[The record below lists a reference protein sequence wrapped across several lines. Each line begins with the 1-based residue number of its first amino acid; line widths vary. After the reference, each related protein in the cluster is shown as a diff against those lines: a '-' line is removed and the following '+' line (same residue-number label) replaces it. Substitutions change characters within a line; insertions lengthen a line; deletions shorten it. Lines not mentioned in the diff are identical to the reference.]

1 MEVEISQGL
10 TGLWK
15 QAVHKYLDIYRIVHF
30 SSVQSLSH
38 VWLFVSPWKGWFP
51 SWFSSDQF
59 SCSVVSNSLQP
70 HWLQHTRLPCPSP
83 TPRACSNSCP
93 SSQWCHPTISTSVI
107 PFSSSLQSFPASGSF
122 PMSQFFT
129 SGDQSIG
136 VLASASVL
144 SVNTQDGLVGS
155 PCCLRDAQESSPTPP
170 FKSVNSSMLSFLYGQ
185 TLTSIY
191 DYWKKP

>member
-1 MEVEISQGL
+1 MIFSNYQLLASLIFSTEFLFLISL
-10 TGLWK
+10 MAT
-15 QAVHKYLDIYRIVHF
+15 VIVYFSPGYFEFQF
-30 SSVQSLSH
+30 SSVAR
-38 VWLFVSPWKGWFP
+38 
-51 SWFSSDQF
+51 
-59 SCSVVSNSLQP
+59 SCPTMRSYE
-70 HWLQHTRLPCPSP
+70 LQHARPPCPSP
-83 TPRACSNSCP
+83 TSGVHPNPCP
-93 SSQWCHPTISTSVI
+93 LSQWCHPTISTSVI
-107 PFSSSLQSFPASGSF
+107 PFSSRLQSFPASGSF

-170 FKSVNSSMLSFLYGQ
+170 FKSVSSSMLSFLYGQ
-185 TLTSIY
+185 TLTSIH